1 MQLALWQYAISVGVG
16 SATEIERR
24 ARTDTAFGWIVG
36 DQKVSHDTLSAF
48 RVEHGAALDGLM
60 TDVLAVLLHKGL
72 LSLDLVA
79 QDGTRVRA
87 RAAAPSFRREARRSS
102 PGANV

>member
-1 MQLALWQYAISVGVG
+1 VTHIQWEVAPSGRADERRYRVDEASRWVGTEISV
-16 SATEIERR
+16 
-24 ARTDTAFGWIVG
+24 
-36 DQKVSHDTLSAF
+36 F

-60 TDVLAVLLHKGL
+60 TDVLGVLLHKGL

-87 RAAAPSFRREARRSS
+87 SAAAPSFRREA
-102 PGANV
+102 